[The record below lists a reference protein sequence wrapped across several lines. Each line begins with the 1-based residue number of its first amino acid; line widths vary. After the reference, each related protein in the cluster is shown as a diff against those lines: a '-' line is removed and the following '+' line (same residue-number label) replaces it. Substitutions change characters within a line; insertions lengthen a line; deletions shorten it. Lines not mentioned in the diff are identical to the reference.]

1 MRILLTGSHGY
12 IGSVLAPMLLAR
24 RHEVVGLD
32 TGFYE
37 DCTFVTPAAEFPL
50 LAADVRDVQPSELA
64 GFDAICHLAA
74 LSNDPL
80 GDLDRELTLQINH
93 AASVRLARLAKQA
106 GVERFVVSSSC
117 SSYGASGEE
126 LLTEEAACCPV
137 TPYGESKVYTDRDV
151 ARLADDTFSP
161 SFLRNATAYGFSP
174 RLRLDLVIND
184 FVAAA
189 TVTGRILIKSD
200 GSPWRPVVHVEDIC
214 RAFVAVLE
222 APRKAIHNQ
231 AFNVGRSEENY
242 RVGELAEIVRQIV
255 PGCRIEYAPDGGPD
269 KRCYRVDCSKIAR
282 QVPAFRPRW
291 SVRRGVAQLYE
302 AYRAVGLTAEDF
314 DGPRYFRLR
323 TLRELLDAGLL
334 DDAFRWLPQG
344 VAAQGTGHFQRREAA
359 R

>member
-37 DCTFVTPAAEFPL
+37 DCTFVAPAAEFPL
-50 LAADVRDVQPSELA
+50 LAADVRDVQPSDLA
-64 GFDAICHLAA
+64 GFDAVCHLAA

-80 GDLDRELTLQINH
+80 GNLDRELTLQINH

-151 ARLADDTFSP
+151 ARLADDAFSP

-214 RAFVAVLE
+214 RAFLAVLE
-222 APRKAIHNQ
+222 APREAIHNQ
-231 AFNVGRSEENY
+231 AFNVGRTEENY
-242 RVGELAEIVRQIV
+242 RVRELAEIVRQIV
-255 PGCRIEYAPDGGPD
+255 TGCRIEYAPDGGPD
-269 KRCYRVDCSKIAR
+269 KRCYRVDCGKIAR

-302 AYRAVGLTAEDF
+302 AYRAVGLTAEDL

-323 TLRELLDAGLL
+323 KLRELLDAGLL
-334 DDAFRWLPQG
+334 DEAFRWLPEG
-344 VAAQGTGHFQRREAA
+344 VAAQGTGPFHRREAA
-359 R
+359 T